1 MILSFIWMV
10 RLMLPLK
17 DRIHIAIVAKII
29 SKSIVMP
36 NIVSFVGMDSIQN
49 VDINKDSSLRVKIRT
64 IKREIFVRYVI
75 VSTILKNL
83 AVIIKPKLNKE
94 MKD

>member
-1 MILSFIWMV
+1 
-10 RLMLPLK
+10 MLPLK